1 MGSGR
6 PAFDTCRKGV
16 RTVPIRV
23 VVGEDNYL
31 AREAIA
37 RVLEAEDDIEIVAS
51 SSDLDS
57 LRRAVEE
64 EEPDVVL
71 ADIQMPP
78 AGSDEGIRLA
88 NELRTTHPEIG
99 VVILSQHA
107 EPIYATELL
116 AAGAGRRA
124 YLLKER
130 IQHREEVTRAVR
142 EVAGGGSVLDP
153 LIVELLLTS
162 ARARDASRF
171 ESLTARETD
180 VLVLVAEGWSN
191 AGIGEQLG
199 ITTRAVERHISS
211 IFSKLDLGDSSRHN
225 PRVRAALLY
234 LAEYTG

>member
-1 MGSGR
+1 M
-6 PAFDTCRKGV
+6 
-16 RTVPIRV
+16 PIRV
-23 VVGEDNYL
+23 VIGEDNYL

-37 RVLEAEDDIEIVAS
+37 RVLEAEDDIVIVAS
-51 SSDLDS
+51 AEDLES
-57 LRRAVEE
+57 LRGAVEKE
-64 EEPDVVL
+64 QPDVVL

-78 AGSDEGIRLA
+78 ERTDEGIRLA
-88 NELRTTHPEIG
+88 KELRTTHPDTG

-107 EPIYATELL
+107 EPLYAVELL
-116 AAGAGRRA
+116 AAGSERRA

-130 IQHREEVTRAVR
+130 VQHRADITRAVR
-142 EVAGGGSVLDP
+142 EVAEGGSVLDP
-153 LIVELLLTS
+153 QIVELLLTS

-199 ITTRAVERHISS
+199 ITTRAVERHVSS
-211 IFSKLDLGDSSRHN
+211 IFSKLGLGESSHHN

-234 LAEYTG
+234 LAK